1 MTTVAI
7 RVDATPEIGF
17 GHLERMIELGA
28 ALAEE
33 NHRPVFVT
41 RAKSTGLDRM
51 KARGIE
57 RIVEVPEKAD
67 LAGETDAILSAGPG
81 FVVLDIGHTSHELA
95 AALKTPGCYLVSF
108 EDLGEGRYLAD
119 IVVDANLTEAS
130 NPRKIVTPTR
140 FLLGPAYA
148 AVSRACRAARK
159 RRRKFGPLK
168 SVLVSAGGS
177 DPAGVTAGVVAG
189 LSPLS
194 TEIDVEIILGPAFA
208 GQKALDKAL
217 LGAAR
222 TFSIAEAPDDFAE
235 RLRAA
240 DLGILSGGVTL
251 FEAAH
256 LGLPAIVIAQNAA
269 QLRNLPPFE
278 AAGGIVSHGLA
289 ANKPYGNLV
298 AAIRELGVESKRRA
312 MAASLEE
319 FVDGEGISR
328 IVVAI
333 REMLGR

>member
-7 RVDATPEIGF
+7 RVDATKEIGF
-17 GHLERMIELGA
+17 GHLERMVELGA
-28 ALAEE
+28 ALAAE

-41 RAKSTGLDRM
+41 RAGSVGLDRLR
-51 KARGIE
+51 ARGVE
-57 RIVEVPEKAD
+57 RIVEVAEKAD
-67 LAGETDAILSAGPG
+67 VAAESDAILAAGPG
-81 FVVLDIGHTSHELA
+81 LVILDIGPTSHALM
-95 AALKTPGCYLVSF
+95 AALKAPGCFLVSF
-108 EDLGEGRYLAD
+108 DDLGDGRYLAD
-119 IVVDANLTEAS
+119 IVVDANLTEKT

-140 FLLGPAYA
+140 FLFGPAHA

-159 RRRKFGPLK
+159 LRRRFGPLRR
-168 SVLVSAGGS
+168 VVVAAGGS
-177 DPAGVTAGVVAG
+177 DPAGVTAGVAAG
-189 LSPLS
+189 LSTLAN
-194 TEIDVEIILGPAFA
+194 EIAVELVLGPAFA

-217 LGAAR
+217 LASIR
-222 TFSIAEAPDDFAE
+222 TFSIVEAPADFAE

-256 LGLPAIVIAQNAA
+256 LGLPALVIAQNAA

-278 AAGGIVSHGLA
+278 AAGGIVNLGLA
-289 ANKPYGNLV
+289 AHKPYGNLI
-298 AAIRELGVESKRRA
+298 AAIRELGPEEKRRA
-312 MAASLEE
+312 MAAALEKS
-319 FVDGEGISR
+319 VDGEGIAR